1 MSPAGYETQGIIR
14 APSGIRPFTQLDHSS
29 VNMLTTRFEKA
40 LVFAFNLHKNQTRK
54 SSPVPYFAHLMGVA
68 SLVLE
73 SGGDEDTV
81 IAALLHDAVEDQ
93 GGIPTLNK
101 IRRRFGDRVA
111 DIVNYCTDAY
121 TTPKPPW
128 RRRKEIYLVK
138 IHLASPEAR
147 LVSVADKLYNV
158 RTICDAL
165 RLHGEVVWSRFN
177 GGKEGTLWYYR
188 ALLEEYRKVGAD
200 IITEAYAR
208 AVEEMERLAE

>member
-1 MSPAGYETQGIIR
+1 
-14 APSGIRPFTQLDHSS
+14 

-54 SSPVPYFAHLMGVA
+54 SMPVPYIAHLMGVA

-73 SGGDEDTV
+73 AGGDEDTA

-93 GGIPTLNK
+93 GGIPTLEK
-101 IRRRFGDRVA
+101 IRHRFGDRVA
-111 DIVNYCTDAY
+111 DIVNHCTDAN

-128 RRRKEIYLVK
+128 RGRKEQYLAK
-138 IHLASPEAR
+138 LHLASPEAR

-165 RLHGEVVWSRFN
+165 RLKGSSVWALFN

-188 ALLEEYRKVGAD
+188 ALLDEYRLTGRDV
-200 IITEAYAR
+200 ITEVYAR